1 MVTDSWLSRSK
12 SSEPKIAISEA
23 FNFSML
29 FTFAS
34 RNLRK
39 LNEFLVFRQK
49 LFLLPKKKN
58 LKLKNFTIRSK
69 CFTSTDQKRK
79 WTYHLN
85 PIGSLVKFA
94 AIKYQVK
101 FNCLTMSVVMVKNF
115 LGTLGSFL
123 RPSLQIGIL
132 CCFKVNQVT
141 CSRVNSNPEICGSN
155 ATIGKRILSL

>member
-12 SSEPKIAISEA
+12 SSQPKIAISEA

-69 CFTSTDQKRK
+69 CFTSTDQKMDLPSLSHR
-79 WTYHLN
+79 
-85 PIGSLVKFA
+85 SLVKFA
-94 AIKYQVK
+94 TIKYQVK
-101 FNCLTMSVVMVKNF
+101 LNCLTMSVVMVNF
-115 LGTLGSFL
+115 FFGTLCSFL
-123 RPSLQIGIL
+123 RPSLWLGIL

-141 CSRVNSNPEICGSN
+141 CSLANSNPEICGSN

>member
-58 LKLKNFTIRSK
+58 LKLKNFTIWSK
-69 CFTSTDQKRK
+69 CFTSTDQKMDLLSLSHR
-79 WTYHLN
+79 
-85 PIGSLVKFA
+85 SLVNFA
-94 AIKYQVK
+94 TARDYLML
-101 FNCLTMSVVMVKNF
+101 NLTGMRVVMVKAF
-115 LGTLGSFL
+115 LEHYGSLFCPHPFGLVLSELSYLVFGHLPHQRSVARFFL
-123 RPSLQIGIL
+123 CEFS
-132 CCFKVNQVT
+132 
-141 CSRVNSNPEICGSN
+141 
-155 ATIGKRILSL
+155 AA